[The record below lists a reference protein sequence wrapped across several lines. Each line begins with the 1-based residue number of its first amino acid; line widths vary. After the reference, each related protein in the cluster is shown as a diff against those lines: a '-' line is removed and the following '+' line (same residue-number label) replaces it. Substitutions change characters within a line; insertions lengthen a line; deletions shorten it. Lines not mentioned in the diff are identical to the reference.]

1 MAGIASL
8 GVGSGMPLSQTLAQL
23 EAAEN
28 KRLEPLDKQMK
39 SYEAKIT
46 AYGKIRSQ
54 LDKLQKA
61 SEELKKF
68 DKIVATKVDDEFD
81 AFKVAT
87 DGKASVGNYTVSV
100 EQLAKSQSLKTQSVD
115 DVKKSL
121 GKTLGEGNKR
131 TLIITQEGEKEPL
144 RIELNDN
151 QTSILELRDAI
162 NKKEGNV
169 SASIVKAK
177 DGENY
182 LTLTSRKEGTKSE
195 MKIEVQGDDEL
206 ASYLNY
212 DPAKA
217 VHSDKSDPNSNL
229 IDTSSKMTQV
239 VKAQNSIININ
250 GINIERQTNEIKDA
264 PEGITLNLKKT
275 TFDNKDKAD
284 KPEIINVARDI
295 EPMKKAIQAW
305 TDAYNELNSTYKSL
319 TKYTQVEKGEAASKD
334 NGVLLGDTTSRMIM
348 SELKSFVTSSQSTSD
363 LDTLNKMGIK
373 FKVDGS
379 LDIDSKKLDEALKE
393 KPANVK
399 EFFMG
404 DGKETGFGTQT
415 YNYLKK
421 TLQSND
427 GTLDIATDGVKK
439 RKKTLD
445 SQIKNTERNIAA
457 TMERYKNQFQQL
469 DKMVNSMTNSSASIG
484 RLLM

>member
-39 SYEAKIT
+39 SYEAQIT

-61 SEELKKF
+61 SEDLKKF

-81 AFKVAT
+81 AFKVTT
-87 DGKASVGNYTVSV
+87 DGKASIGNYTVSV
-100 EQLAKSQSLKTQSVD
+100 KELAHAQTLKSTKVS
-115 DVKKSL
+115 DVKETL
-121 GKTLGEGNKR
+121 GETLGEGNKR
-131 TLIITQEGEKEPL
+131 TLVITQEGEEKPL
-144 RIELNDN
+144 RIELEDK

-169 SASIVKAK
+169 SATIVKAK

-182 LTLTSRKEGTKSE
+182 LVLTSRKEGTESE
-195 MKIEVQGDDEL
+195 MKITVEGDDKLNQFLSNSPATDE
-206 ASYLNY
+206 AS
-212 DPAKA
+212 
-217 VHSDKSDPNSNL
+217 H
-229 IDTSSKMTQV
+229 TSGMREI
-239 VKAQNSIININ
+239 VKANNAQLTIN
-250 GINIERQTNEIKDA
+250 GIDIERQTNEIKDA

-284 KPEIINVARDI
+284 KPEIVTVARDI
-295 EPMKKAIQAW
+295 EPMKKAIKAW
-305 TDAYNELNSTYKSL
+305 TDAYNELSKTYKDL
-319 TKYTQVEKGEAASKD
+319 TKYTQVEKGEESAKD
-334 NGVLLGDTTSRMIM
+334 NGVLLGDSTSRMIM
-348 SELKSFVTSSQSTSD
+348 SELKSFITRSQETSD

-373 FKVDGS
+373 FKVDGT
-379 LDIDSKKLDEALKE
+379 LEINDKKLDEALKE

-427 GTLDIATDGVKK
+427 GTLDVATDGVKK
-439 RKKTLD
+439 RKQSLD
-445 SQIKNTERNIAA
+445 KQIKNTERNIAA

>member
-8 GVGSGMPLSQTLAQL
+8 GVGTGMPLNQTLAQL

-46 AYGKIRSQ
+46 AYGKIRGQ

-61 SEELKKF
+61 SEDLKKF

-81 AFKVAT
+81 AFKVTT
-87 DGKASVGNYTVSV
+87 DGKASIGNYTVSIK
-100 EQLAKSQSLKTQSVD
+100 ELAHAQTLKSRAVN
-115 DVKKSL
+115 DVKIPI
-121 GKTLGEGNKR
+121 GKTLGEGNNR
-131 TLIITQEGEKEPL
+131 TLVITQPGEEKPL
-144 RIELNDN
+144 RIELTDD
-151 QTSILELRDAI
+151 QTSMIELRDAI

-169 SASIVKAK
+169 SATIVKAK
-177 DGENY
+177 DGVNH
-182 LTLTSRKEGTKSE
+182 LVLTSRKEGTESE
-195 MKIEVQGDDEL
+195 MTIKVEGDDEL
-206 ASYLNY
+206 NNFISY
-212 DPAKA
+212 
-217 VHSDKSDPNSNL
+217 SS
-229 IDTSSKMTQV
+229 SSKTGAMQEIVEANNAKLT
-239 VKAQNSIININ
+239 IN
-250 GINIERQTNEIKDA
+250 GIEIERQTNEIKDA
-264 PEGITLNLKKT
+264 PEGIILNLKKT
-275 TFDNKDKAD
+275 TFDNKDKTD
-284 KPEIINVARDI
+284 KPEIVTVARNI

-319 TKYTQVEKGEAASKD
+319 TKYTQVDKGETASKD

-348 SELKSFVTSSQSTSD
+348 SELKSFVTSSQNTSD

-469 DKMVNSMTNSSASIG
+469 DKMINSMTNSSASIG

>member
-46 AYGKIRSQ
+46 AYGKIRGQ

-61 SEELKKF
+61 SEDLKKF

-81 AFKVAT
+81 AFKVTT
-87 DGKASVGNYTVSV
+87 DGKASIGNYTVSV
-100 EQLAKSQSLKTQSVD
+100 KELAHAQTLKSTKVS
-115 DVKKSL
+115 DVKETL
-121 GKTLGEGNKR
+121 GETLGEGNKR
-131 TLIITQEGEKEPL
+131 TLVITQEGEEKPL
-144 RIELNDN
+144 RIELEDK
-151 QTSILELRDAI
+151 QTSIIELRDAI

-169 SASIVKAK
+169 SATIVKAK

-182 LTLTSRKEGTKSE
+182 LVLTSRKEGTESE
-195 MKIEVQGDDEL
+195 MKITVEGDDKLNQFLSNSPATDE
-206 ASYLNY
+206 AS
-212 DPAKA
+212 
-217 VHSDKSDPNSNL
+217 H
-229 IDTSSKMTQV
+229 TSGMREI
-239 VKAQNSIININ
+239 VKANNAQLTIN
-250 GINIERQTNEIKDA
+250 GIDIERQTNEIKDA

-284 KPEIINVARDI
+284 KPEIVTVARDI
-295 EPMKKAIQAW
+295 EPMKKAIKAW

-334 NGVLLGDTTSRMIM
+334 NGVLLGDSTSRMIM

-469 DKMVNSMTNSSASIG
+469 DKMVNAMTNSSASIG

>member
-8 GVGSGMPLSQTLAQL
+8 GVGSGMPFNQTLAQL

-46 AYGKIRSQ
+46 AYGKIRGQ

-61 SEELKKF
+61 SEDLKKF

-81 AFKVAT
+81 AFKVTT
-87 DGKASVGNYTVSV
+87 DGKASIGNYTVSIK
-100 EQLAKSQSLKTQSVD
+100 ELAHAQTLKSRAVN
-115 DVKKSL
+115 DVKIPI
-121 GKTLGEGNKR
+121 GKTLGEGNNR
-131 TLIITQEGEKEPL
+131 TLVITQPGEEKPL
-144 RIELNDN
+144 RIELTDD
-151 QTSILELRDAI
+151 QTSMIELRDAI

-169 SASIVKAK
+169 SATIVKAK
-177 DGENY
+177 DGVNH
-182 LTLTSRKEGTKSE
+182 LVLTSRKEGTESE
-195 MKIEVQGDDEL
+195 MTIKVEGDDEL
-206 ASYLNY
+206 NNFISY
-212 DPAKA
+212 
-217 VHSDKSDPNSNL
+217 SS
-229 IDTSSKMTQV
+229 SSKTGAMQEIVEANNAKLT
-239 VKAQNSIININ
+239 IN
-250 GINIERQTNEIKDA
+250 GIEIERQTNEIKDA
-264 PEGITLNLKKT
+264 PEGIILNLKKT
-275 TFDNKDKAD
+275 TFDNKDKTD
-284 KPEIINVARDI
+284 KPEIVTVARNI

-319 TKYTQVEKGEAASKD
+319 TKYTQVDKGETASKD

-348 SELKSFVTSSQSTSD
+348 SELKSFVTSSQNTSD

-469 DKMVNSMTNSSASIG
+469 DKMINSMTNSSASIG

>member
-28 KRLEPLDKQMK
+28 KRLEPLNKQMG
-39 SYEAKIT
+39 SYDAQIT

-81 AFKVAT
+81 AFKVST
-87 DGKASVGNYTVSV
+87 DGKASIGNYTVSIK
-100 EQLAKSQSLKTQSVD
+100 ELAHAQTLKSTSVD
-115 DVKKSL
+115 DIKKPL
-121 GKTLGEGNKR
+121 GETLGEGNKR

-144 RIELNDN
+144 RIPLEDK
-151 QTSILELRDAI
+151 QTSIIELRDAI

-169 SASIVKAK
+169 SATIVKAK

-182 LTLTSRKEGTKSE
+182 LVLTSRKEGTKSE
-195 MKIEVQGDDEL
+195 MKITVEGDDK
-206 ASYLNY
+206 LNQFLSNS
-212 DPAKA
+212 PAT
-217 VHSDKSDPNSNL
+217 DE
-229 IDTSSKMTQV
+229 TSHTSGMREI
-239 VKAQNSIININ
+239 VKANNAKLTIN
-250 GINIERQTNEIKDA
+250 GIDIERQTNEIKDA
-264 PEGITLNLKKT
+264 PEGITLNLKKKT
-275 TFDNKDKAD
+275 SDNKDAVD
-284 KPEIINVARDI
+284 KPEIITVARDI
-295 EPMKKAIQAW
+295 EPMKKAIKAW
-305 TDAYNELNSTYKSL
+305 TDAYNELNSTYKEL
-319 TKYTQVEKGEAASKD
+319 TKYTQVEKGEAASND
-334 NGVLLGDTTSRMIM
+334 NGVLLGDSTSRMIM
-348 SELKSFVTSSQSTSD
+348 SELKSFVTSSQGTSD

-379 LDIDSKKLDEALKE
+379 LDIDNKKLDDALKE

-415 YNYLKK
+415 YTFLKK
-421 TLQSND
+421 TLQSTD
-427 GTLDIATDGVKK
+427 GTLDVATDGVKK

-445 SQIKNTERNIAA
+445 SQIKNTQRNIAA

>member
-39 SYEAKIT
+39 SYEAQIT
-46 AYGKIRSQ
+46 AYGKIRGQ

-61 SEELKKF
+61 SEDLKKF

-81 AFKVAT
+81 AFKVTT

-100 EQLAKSQSLKTQSVD
+100 KQLAQAQTLKSIAVTNPKQP
-115 DVKKSL
+115 L

-131 TLIITQEGEKEPL
+131 TIVITQPGEKEPL
-144 RIELNDN
+144 RIELTDE
-151 QTSILELRDAI
+151 QTSIIELRDAI

-169 SASIVKAK
+169 SATIVKAN
-177 DGENY
+177 DNSSH
-182 LTLTSRKEGTKSE
+182 LVLTSRKEGTKSE
-195 MKIEVQGDDEL
+195 MTITVEGDDKL
-206 ASYLNY
+206 NQFLSNSTAKDDASHTSGMRQIV
-212 DPAKA
+212 DAKNA
-217 VHSDKSDPNSNL
+217 KLTV
-229 IDTSSKMTQV
+229 
-239 VKAQNSIININ
+239 N
-250 GINIERQTNEIKDA
+250 GIDIERQTNEIKDA
-264 PEGITLNLKKT
+264 PEGIVLNLKKT
-275 TFDNKDKAD
+275 TDNNKEGVD
-284 KPEIINVARDI
+284 KPEIVNVARDI
-295 EPMKKAIQAW
+295 EPMKKAIKAW
-305 TDAYNELNSTYKSL
+305 TDAYNELNTTYKDL
-319 TKYTQVEKGEAASKD
+319 TKYTQVEKGEESSKN
-334 NGVLLGDTTSRMIM
+334 NGVLLGDSTSRMIM
-348 SELKSFVTSSQSTSD
+348 SELKSFITRSQATSE

-373 FKVDGS
+373 FKVDGT
-379 LDIDSKKLDEALKE
+379 LEIDNKKLDEALKE

-404 DGKETGFGTQT
+404 DDKETGFGTQT
-415 YNYLKK
+415 YTFLKK
-421 TLQSND
+421 TLQSTD

-445 SQIKNTERNIAA
+445 NQIKNTQRNIAA

>member
-39 SYEAKIT
+39 SYEAQIT

-61 SEELKKF
+61 SENLKKF
-68 DKIVATKVDDEFD
+68 DEIVATKVDDEFD
-81 AFKVAT
+81 AFKVTT
-87 DGKASVGNYTVSV
+87 DGKASIGNYTVSIDKIAHA
-100 EQLAKSQSLKTQSVD
+100 QTLKSKAVS
-115 DVKKSL
+115 DVKVPI
-121 GKTLGEGNKR
+121 GKTLGDGNKR
-131 TLIITQEGEKEPL
+131 TLVITQPGEKEPL
-144 RIELNDN
+144 RIELTDE
-151 QTSILELRDAI
+151 QTSMIELRDAI

-169 SASIVKAK
+169 SATIVKAK
-177 DGENY
+177 DGVNH
-182 LTLTSRKEGTKSE
+182 LVLTSRKEGTDSQME
-195 MKIEVQGDDEL
+195 ITVEGDDEL
-206 ASYLNY
+206 NNFLSY
-212 DPAKA
+212 
-217 VHSDKSDPNSNL
+217 
-229 IDTSSKMTQV
+229 SSKSNSGAMQEI
-239 VKAQNSIININ
+239 VKANNAKLTIN
-250 GINIERQTNEIKDA
+250 GIEIERQTNEIKDA

-275 TFDNKDKAD
+275 TFDNKDNAD
-284 KPEIINVARDI
+284 KPEIVTVARDI

-348 SELKSFVTSSQSTSD
+348 SELKSFVTSSQGTSD
-363 LDTLNKMGIK
+363 MDTLNKMGIK

>member
-1 MAGIASL
+1 MAGITSL
-8 GVGSGMPLSQTLAQL
+8 GAGSGMPLSQTLAQL

-39 SYEAKIT
+39 SYEAQIT
-46 AYGKIRSQ
+46 AYGKIRGQ

-61 SEELKKF
+61 SENLKKF
-68 DKIVATKVDDEFD
+68 DEIIATKVDDEFD
-81 AFKVAT
+81 AFKVTT
-87 DGKASVGNYTVSV
+87 DGKASIGNYTVSV
-100 EQLAKSQSLKTQSVD
+100 KELAHAQTLKSKAVS
-115 DVKKSL
+115 DVKVPI

-131 TLIITQEGEKEPL
+131 TLVITQEGEKEPL
-144 RIELNDN
+144 RIELTDN
-151 QTSILELRDAI
+151 QTSMIELRDAI

-169 SASIVKAK
+169 SATIVKAK
-177 DGENY
+177 DGVNH
-182 LTLTSRKEGTKSE
+182 LVLTSRKEGTDSKME
-195 MKIEVQGDDEL
+195 ITVEGDDEL
-206 ASYLNY
+206 NNFISY
-212 DPAKA
+212 
-217 VHSDKSDPNSNL
+217 
-229 IDTSSKMTQV
+229 SSKS
-239 VKAQNSIININ
+239 NSGAMQQIVEANNAKLTIN
-250 GINIERQTNEIKDA
+250 GIDIERQTNEIKDA
-264 PEGITLNLKKT
+264 PEGIILNLKKKT
-275 TFDNKDKAD
+275 SDNKDNID
-284 KPEIINVARDI
+284 KPEIVTVARDI

-348 SELKSFVTSSQSTSD
+348 SELKSFVTSSQGTSD
-363 LDTLNKMGIK
+363 MDTLNKMGIK

>member
-39 SYEAKIT
+39 SYEAQIT

-61 SEELKKF
+61 SENLKKF
-68 DKIVATKVDDEFD
+68 DEIIATKVDDEFD
-81 AFKVAT
+81 AFKVTT
-87 DGKASVGNYTVSV
+87 DGKASIGNYTVSIK
-100 EQLAKSQSLKTQSVD
+100 ELAHAQTLKSKAVS
-115 DVKKSL
+115 DVKVPL

-131 TLIITQEGEKEPL
+131 TLVITQPGEEKPL
-144 RIELNDN
+144 RIELTDD
-151 QTSILELRDAI
+151 QTSMIELRDAI

-169 SASIVKAK
+169 SATIVKAK
-177 DGENY
+177 DGVNH
-182 LTLTSRKEGTKSE
+182 LVLTSRKEGTESE
-195 MKIEVQGDDEL
+195 MTVKVEGDDEL
-206 ASYLNY
+206 NDFISY
-212 DPAKA
+212 
-217 VHSDKSDPNSNL
+217 SS
-229 IDTSSKMTQV
+229 SSKSGAMQEI
-239 VKAQNSIININ
+239 VKANNAKLTIN
-250 GINIERQTNEIKDA
+250 GIEIERQTNEIKDA
-264 PEGITLNLKKT
+264 PEGIILNLKKT

-284 KPEIINVARDI
+284 KPEIVNVARDI
-295 EPMKKAIQAW
+295 EPMEKAIQAW

-348 SELKSFVTSSQSTSD
+348 SELKSFVTSSQGTSD
-363 LDTLNKMGIK
+363 MDTLNKMGIK

>member
-46 AYGKIRSQ
+46 AYGKIRGQ

-61 SEELKKF
+61 SEDLKKF

-81 AFKVAT
+81 AFKVTT
-87 DGKASVGNYTVSV
+87 DGKASIGNYTVSV
-100 EQLAKSQSLKTQSVD
+100 KELAHAQTLKSTKVS
-115 DVKKSL
+115 DVKETL
-121 GKTLGEGNKR
+121 GETLGEGNKR
-131 TLIITQEGEKEPL
+131 TLVITQEGEEKPL
-144 RIELNDN
+144 RIELEDK
-151 QTSILELRDAI
+151 QTSIIELRDAI

-169 SASIVKAK
+169 SATIVKAK

-182 LTLTSRKEGTKSE
+182 LVLTSRKEGTESE
-195 MKIEVQGDDEL
+195 MKITVEGDDKLNQFLSNSPATDE
-206 ASYLNY
+206 AS
-212 DPAKA
+212 
-217 VHSDKSDPNSNL
+217 H
-229 IDTSSKMTQV
+229 TSGMREI
-239 VKAQNSIININ
+239 VKANNAQLTIN
-250 GINIERQTNEIKDA
+250 GIDIERQTNEIKDA

-284 KPEIINVARDI
+284 KPEIVTVARDI
-295 EPMKKAIQAW
+295 EPMKKAIKAW

-334 NGVLLGDTTSRMIM
+334 NGVLLGDSTSRMIM

>member
-39 SYEAKIT
+39 SYEAQIT

-61 SEELKKF
+61 SENLKKF
-68 DKIVATKVDDEFD
+68 DEIIATKVDDEFD
-81 AFKVAT
+81 AFKVTT
-87 DGKASVGNYTVSV
+87 DGKASIGNYTVSIK
-100 EQLAKSQSLKTQSVD
+100 ELAHAQTLKSKAVS
-115 DVKKSL
+115 DVKVPL

-131 TLIITQEGEKEPL
+131 TLVITQPGEEKPL
-144 RIELNDN
+144 RIELTDD
-151 QTSILELRDAI
+151 QTSMIELRDAI

-169 SASIVKAK
+169 SATIVKAK
-177 DGENY
+177 DGVNH
-182 LTLTSRKEGTKSE
+182 LVLTSRKEGTESE
-195 MKIEVQGDDEL
+195 MTVKVEGDDEL
-206 ASYLNY
+206 NDFISY
-212 DPAKA
+212 
-217 VHSDKSDPNSNL
+217 SS
-229 IDTSSKMTQV
+229 SSKSGAMQEI
-239 VKAQNSIININ
+239 VKANNAKLTIN
-250 GINIERQTNEIKDA
+250 GIEIERQTNEIKDA
-264 PEGITLNLKKT
+264 PEGIILNLKKT

-284 KPEIINVARDI
+284 KPEIVNVARDI

-348 SELKSFVTSSQSTSD
+348 SELKSFVTSSQGTSD
-363 LDTLNKMGIK
+363 MDTLNKMGIK

-379 LDIDSKKLDEALKE
+379 LDIDNKKLDDALKD

>member
-8 GVGSGMPLSQTLAQL
+8 GVGSGMPLNQTLAQL

-46 AYGKIRSQ
+46 AYGKIRGQ

-61 SEELKKF
+61 SEDLKKF

-81 AFKVAT
+81 AFKVTT
-87 DGKASVGNYTVSV
+87 DGKASIGNYTVSIK
-100 EQLAKSQSLKTQSVD
+100 ELAHAQTLKSKAVN
-115 DVKKSL
+115 DVKIPI
-121 GKTLGEGNKR
+121 GKTLGEGNNR
-131 TLIITQEGEKEPL
+131 TLVITQPGEEKPL
-144 RIELNDN
+144 RIELTDD
-151 QTSILELRDAI
+151 QTSMIELRDAI

-169 SASIVKAK
+169 SATIVKAK
-177 DGENY
+177 DGVNH
-182 LTLTSRKEGTKSE
+182 LVLTSRKEGTESE
-195 MKIEVQGDDEL
+195 MTIKVEGDDEL
-206 ASYLNY
+206 NNFISY
-212 DPAKA
+212 
-217 VHSDKSDPNSNL
+217 SS
-229 IDTSSKMTQV
+229 SSKTGAMQEIVEANNAKLT
-239 VKAQNSIININ
+239 IN
-250 GINIERQTNEIKDA
+250 GIEIERQTNEIKDA
-264 PEGITLNLKKT
+264 PEGIILNLKKT
-275 TFDNKDKAD
+275 TFDNKDKTD
-284 KPEIINVARDI
+284 KPEIVTVARNI

-319 TKYTQVEKGEAASKD
+319 TKYTQVDKGETASKD

-348 SELKSFVTSSQSTSD
+348 SELKSFVTSSQNTSD

-469 DKMVNSMTNSSASIG
+469 DKMINSMTNSSASIG

>member
-46 AYGKIRSQ
+46 AYGKIRGQ

-61 SEELKKF
+61 SEDLKKF

-81 AFKVAT
+81 AFKVTT
-87 DGKASVGNYTVSV
+87 DGKASIGNYTVSIK
-100 EQLAKSQSLKTQSVD
+100 ELAHAQTLKSKAVS
-115 DVKKSL
+115 DVKVPL

-131 TLIITQEGEKEPL
+131 TLVITQPGEEKPL
-144 RIELNDN
+144 RIELTDD
-151 QTSILELRDAI
+151 QTSMIELRDAI

-169 SASIVKAK
+169 SATIVKAK
-177 DGENY
+177 DGVNH
-182 LTLTSRKEGTKSE
+182 LVLTSRKEGTESE
-195 MKIEVQGDDEL
+195 MTVKVEGDDEL
-206 ASYLNY
+206 NDFISYSSN
-212 DPAKA
+212 
-217 VHSDKSDPNSNL
+217 SKSGAMQE
-229 IDTSSKMTQV
+229 I
-239 VKAQNSIININ
+239 VKANNAKLTIN
-250 GINIERQTNEIKDA
+250 GIEIERQTNEIKDA
-264 PEGITLNLKKT
+264 PEGIILNLKKKT
-275 TFDNKDKAD
+275 DDNKDSVD
-284 KPEIINVARDI
+284 KPEIVTVARDI

-348 SELKSFVTSSQSTSD
+348 SELKSFVTSSQGTSD

-427 GTLDIATDGVKK
+427 GTLDVATDGVKK

>member
-39 SYEAKIT
+39 SYEAQIT

-61 SEELKKF
+61 SENLKKF
-68 DKIVATKVDDEFD
+68 DEIVATKVDDEFD
-81 AFKVAT
+81 AFKVTT
-87 DGKASVGNYTVSV
+87 DGKASIGNYTVSIDK
-100 EQLAKSQSLKTQSVD
+100 LAHAQTLKSKAVS
-115 DVKKSL
+115 DVKVPI
-121 GKTLGEGNKR
+121 GKTLGDGNKR
-131 TLIITQEGEKEPL
+131 TLVITQPGEEKPL
-144 RIELNDN
+144 RIELTDD
-151 QTSILELRDAI
+151 QTSMIELRDAI

-169 SASIVKAK
+169 SATIVKAK
-177 DGENY
+177 DGVNH
-182 LTLTSRKEGTKSE
+182 LVLTSRKEGTDSQME
-195 MKIEVQGDDEL
+195 ITVEGDDEL
-206 ASYLNY
+206 NNFISY
-212 DPAKA
+212 
-217 VHSDKSDPNSNL
+217 
-229 IDTSSKMTQV
+229 SSKSNSGAMQEI
-239 VKAQNSIININ
+239 VKANNAKLTIN
-250 GINIERQTNEIKDA
+250 GIEIERQTNEIKDA

-275 TFDNKDKAD
+275 TFDNKDKTD
-284 KPEIINVARDI
+284 KPEIVTVARDI

-319 TKYTQVEKGEAASKD
+319 TKYTQVEKGEASSKD

-348 SELKSFVTSSQSTSD
+348 SELKSFVTSSQNTSD
-363 LDTLNKMGIK
+363 MDTLNKMGIK

-415 YNYLKK
+415 YNFLKK
-421 TLQSND
+421 TLQSTD

-445 SQIKNTERNIAA
+445 NQIKNTERNIAA

>member
-8 GVGSGMPLSQTLAQL
+8 GVGSGIPLSQSLAQL

-39 SYEAKIT
+39 SYEAQIT

-61 SEELKKF
+61 SENLKKF
-68 DKIVATKVDDEFD
+68 DEIVATKIDDEFD
-81 AFKVAT
+81 AFKVTT
-87 DGKASVGNYTVSV
+87 DGKASIGNYTVSIK
-100 EQLAKSQSLKTQSVD
+100 ELAHAQTLKSKAVS
-115 DVKKSL
+115 DVKVPI
-121 GKTLGEGNKR
+121 GKTLGDGNKR
-131 TLIITQEGEKEPL
+131 TLVITQPGEKKPL
-144 RIELNDN
+144 RIELTDD
-151 QTSILELRDAI
+151 QTSMIELRDAI

-169 SASIVKAK
+169 SATIVKAK
-177 DGENY
+177 DGVNH
-182 LTLTSRKEGTKSE
+182 LVLTSRKEGTDSKME
-195 MKIEVQGDDEL
+195 ITVEGDDEL
-206 ASYLNY
+206 NDFISY
-212 DPAKA
+212 
-217 VHSDKSDPNSNL
+217 
-229 IDTSSKMTQV
+229 SSKS
-239 VKAQNSIININ
+239 NSGAMQEIVPANNAKLTIN
-250 GINIERQTNEIKDA
+250 GIDIERQTNEIKDA
-264 PEGITLNLKKT
+264 PEGIILNLKKT

-284 KPEIINVARDI
+284 KPEIVTVARDI

-348 SELKSFVTSSQSTSD
+348 SELKSFVTSSQGTSD
-363 LDTLNKMGIK
+363 MDTLNKMGIK

-445 SQIKNTERNIAA
+445 SQIKNTERNIAT
-457 TMERYKNQFQQL
+457 TMERYKKQFQQL

>member
-39 SYEAKIT
+39 SYEAQIT

-61 SEELKKF
+61 SENLKKF
-68 DKIVATKVDDEFD
+68 DEIIATKVDDEFD
-81 AFKVAT
+81 AFKVTT
-87 DGKASVGNYTVSV
+87 DGKASIGNYTVSIK
-100 EQLAKSQSLKTQSVD
+100 ELAHAQTLKSKAVS
-115 DVKKSL
+115 DVKVPL

-131 TLIITQEGEKEPL
+131 TLVITQPGEEKPL
-144 RIELNDN
+144 RIELTDD
-151 QTSILELRDAI
+151 QTSMIELRDAI

-169 SASIVKAK
+169 SATIVKAK
-177 DGENY
+177 DGVNH
-182 LTLTSRKEGTKSE
+182 LVLTSRKEGTESE
-195 MKIEVQGDDEL
+195 MTVKVEGDDEL
-206 ASYLNY
+206 NDFISY
-212 DPAKA
+212 
-217 VHSDKSDPNSNL
+217 SS
-229 IDTSSKMTQV
+229 SSKSGAMQEI
-239 VKAQNSIININ
+239 VKANNAKLTIN
-250 GINIERQTNEIKDA
+250 GIEIERQTNEIKDA
-264 PEGITLNLKKT
+264 PEGIILNLKKT

-284 KPEIINVARDI
+284 KPEIVNVARDI

-348 SELKSFVTSSQSTSD
+348 SELKSFVTSSQGTSD
-363 LDTLNKMGIK
+363 MDTLNKMGIK

-379 LDIDSKKLDEALKE
+379 LDIDNKKLDDALKD

-427 GTLDIATDGVKK
+427 GTLDVATDGVKK

>member
-39 SYEAKIT
+39 SYEAQIT

-61 SEELKKF
+61 SEDLKKF

-81 AFKVAT
+81 AFKVTT

-100 EQLAKSQSLKTQSVD
+100 KEIAHAQTLKSTPVNNVKSQIGETLGA
-115 DVKKSL
+115 
-121 GKTLGEGNKR
+121 GKTR
-131 TLIITQEGEKEPL
+131 TLVITQPGEKEPL
-144 RIELNDN
+144 RIELTDE
-151 QTSILELRDAI
+151 QTSVIELRDAI

-169 SASIVKAK
+169 SASIVKAE
-177 DGENY
+177 DGVNY
-182 LTLTSRKEGTKSE
+182 LILTSRKEGTDSMMTIKVE
-195 MKIEVQGDDEL
+195 GDDEL
-206 ASYLNY
+206 NKFLSNSPDADNAPHKSGMKQIVAANN
-212 DPAKA
+212 AK
-217 VHSDKSDPNSNL
+217 L
-229 IDTSSKMTQV
+229 T
-239 VKAQNSIININ
+239 IN

-264 PEGITLNLKKT
+264 PEGIVLNLKKT
-275 TFDNKDKAD
+275 TDNNKDAVD
-284 KPEIINVARDI
+284 KPEIVTVARDI
-295 EPMKKAIQAW
+295 EPMKKAIKAW
-305 TDAYNELNSTYKSL
+305 TDAYNELSKTYKDL
-319 TKYTQVEKGEAASKD
+319 TKYTQVEKGEESAKD
-334 NGVLLGDTTSRMIM
+334 NGVLLGDSTSRMIM
-348 SELKSFVTSSQSTSD
+348 SELKSFITRSQDTSD

-373 FKVDGS
+373 FKVDGT
-379 LDIDSKKLDEALKE
+379 LEIDNKKLDDALKE

-445 SQIKNTERNIAA
+445 KQIKNTERNIAA

>member
-39 SYEAKIT
+39 SYEAQIT

-61 SEELKKF
+61 SEDLKKF

-81 AFKVAT
+81 AFKVTT
-87 DGKASVGNYTVSV
+87 DGKASIGNYTVSV
-100 EQLAKSQSLKTQSVD
+100 KELAHAQTLKSKPISDIETPI
-115 DVKKSL
+115 
-121 GKTLGEGNKR
+121 GETLGEGNKR
-131 TLIITQEGEKEPL
+131 TLVITQKGEKEPL
-144 RIELNDN
+144 RIELTDK
-151 QTSILELRDAI
+151 QTSIIELRDAI

-169 SASIVKAK
+169 SATIVKAK
-177 DGENY
+177 DGVNH
-182 LTLTSRKEGTKSE
+182 LVLTSRKEGTDSQME
-195 MKIEVQGDDEL
+195 ITVEGDNKLNDFI
-206 ASYLNY
+206 SYSTKTGSGAMQEIV
-212 DPAKA
+212 PA
-217 VHSDKSDPNSNL
+217 NN
-229 IDTSSKMTQV
+229 
-239 VKAQNSIININ
+239 AQITIN
-250 GINIERQTNEIKDA
+250 GIDIERQTNEVKDA

-284 KPEIINVARDI
+284 KPEIVTVARDI
-295 EPMKKAIQAW
+295 EPMKEAIKAW
-305 TDAYNELNSTYKSL
+305 TDAYNDLNSTYKSL

-334 NGVLLGDTTSRMIM
+334 NGVLLGDGTSRMIM
-348 SELKSFVTSSQSTSD
+348 SELKSFVTRSQEGIEM
-363 LDTLNKMGIK
+363 DTLNKMGIK

-379 LDIDSKKLDEALKE
+379 LDIDNKKLDEALKE

-445 SQIKNTERNIAA
+445 KQIKNTERNIAA
-457 TMERYKNQFQQL
+457 TMERYKKQFQQL

>member
-28 KRLEPLDKQMK
+28 KRLEPLDKKMK
-39 SYEAKIT
+39 SYEAQIT

-61 SEELKKF
+61 SENLKKF
-68 DKIVATKVDDEFD
+68 DEIVATKVDDEFD
-81 AFKVAT
+81 AFKVTT
-87 DGKASVGNYTVSV
+87 DGKASIGNYTVSIDKIAHA
-100 EQLAKSQSLKTQSVD
+100 QTLKSKAVS
-115 DVKKSL
+115 DVKVPI
-121 GKTLGEGNKR
+121 GKTLGDGNKR
-131 TLIITQEGEKEPL
+131 TLVITQEGEKEPL
-144 RIELNDN
+144 RIELTDE
-151 QTSILELRDAI
+151 QTSMIELRDAI

-169 SASIVKAK
+169 SATIVKAK
-177 DGENY
+177 DGVNH
-182 LTLTSRKEGTKSE
+182 LVLTSRKEGTDSQME
-195 MKIEVQGDDEL
+195 ITVEGDDEL
-206 ASYLNY
+206 NNFLSY
-212 DPAKA
+212 
-217 VHSDKSDPNSNL
+217 
-229 IDTSSKMTQV
+229 SSKSNSGAMQEI
-239 VKAQNSIININ
+239 VKANNAKLTIN
-250 GINIERQTNEIKDA
+250 GIEIERQTNEIKDA

-284 KPEIINVARDI
+284 KPEIVTVARDI

-427 GTLDIATDGVKK
+427 GTLDVATDGVKK

-484 RLLM
+484 RLLG

>member
-1 MAGIASL
+1 MASL

-23 EAAEN
+23 EASEN

-46 AYGKIRSQ
+46 AYGKIRGQ

-61 SEELKKF
+61 SEDLKKF

-81 AFKVAT
+81 AFKVTT

-100 EQLAKSQSLKTQSVD
+100 TQLAQAQTLQSTKVS
-115 DVKKSL
+115 DVKETL
-121 GKTLGEGNKR
+121 GETLGEGNKR
-131 TLIITQEGEKEPL
+131 TLVITQKGEKEPL
-144 RIELNDN
+144 RIELEDK

-169 SASIVKAK
+169 SATIVKAK

-182 LTLTSRKEGTKSE
+182 LVLTSRKEGTDSKME
-195 MKIEVQGDDEL
+195 ITVEGDNK
-206 ASYLNY
+206 LNEF
-212 DPAKA
+212 
-217 VHSDKSDPNSNL
+217 L
-229 IDTSSKMTQV
+229 TTSSAKGMKEIVEAKNADLT
-239 VKAQNSIININ
+239 IN
-250 GINIERQTNEIKDA
+250 GIKIERQTNEIKDA
-264 PEGITLNLKKT
+264 PEGIVLNLKKT
-275 TFDNKDKAD
+275 TDSNKDNID

-295 EPMKKAIQAW
+295 EPMKKAIKAW

-334 NGVLLGDTTSRMIM
+334 NGVLLGDSTSRMIM
-348 SELKSFVTSSQSTSD
+348 SELKSFVTSSQSTSE

>member
-8 GVGSGMPLSQTLAQL
+8 GVGSGMPLNQTLAQL

-46 AYGKIRSQ
+46 AYGKIRGQ

-61 SEELKKF
+61 SEDLKKF

-81 AFKVAT
+81 AFKVTT
-87 DGKASVGNYTVSV
+87 DGKASIGNYTVSIK
-100 EQLAKSQSLKTQSVD
+100 ELAHAQTLKSRAVN
-115 DVKKSL
+115 DVKIPI
-121 GKTLGEGNKR
+121 GKTLGEGNNR
-131 TLIITQEGEKEPL
+131 TLVITQPGEEKPL
-144 RIELNDN
+144 RIELTDD
-151 QTSILELRDAI
+151 QTSMIELRDAI

-169 SASIVKAK
+169 SATIVKAK
-177 DGENY
+177 DGVNH
-182 LTLTSRKEGTKSE
+182 LVLTSRKEGTESE
-195 MKIEVQGDDEL
+195 MTIKVEGDNEL
-206 ASYLNY
+206 NNFISY
-212 DPAKA
+212 
-217 VHSDKSDPNSNL
+217 SS
-229 IDTSSKMTQV
+229 SSKTGAMQEIVEANNAKLT
-239 VKAQNSIININ
+239 IN
-250 GINIERQTNEIKDA
+250 GIEIERQTNEIKDA
-264 PEGITLNLKKT
+264 PEGIILNLKKT
-275 TFDNKDKAD
+275 TFDNKDKTD
-284 KPEIINVARDI
+284 KPEIVTVARNI

-319 TKYTQVEKGEAASKD
+319 TKYTQVDKGETASKD

-348 SELKSFVTSSQSTSD
+348 SELKSFVTSSQNTSD

-469 DKMVNSMTNSSASIG
+469 DKMINSMTNSSASIG